1 MAAHRGRVAS
11 RLAGMRALGLMG
23 FFLIL
28 AGCEAVREDRTI
40 EFSADAGSVGF
51 QHGEQGVFIAD
62 KDGGGL
68 KKVYQPGAD
77 VLATSTPLWSPTARR
92 LIFTTARAVD
102 GDAAASRQLQ
112 AQFRGVLGSG
122 ADPDPAG
129 ELFFEVPVIYTC
141 WLKDEAD
148 GQPPVKLFEARCDHV
163 GYVAANLAVRWHPRG
178 DRVLYL
184 DRGTGGGH
192 ALLAYD
198 LKTKSSRRIF
208 PHESPALVFDWS
220 PDGEHLACVLGA
232 PGAAK
237 STGPALGGLWIG
249 RPDADPSAWWQVPNS
264 HVPAS
269 AGESLL
275 EQLRA
280 ARPAWTAD
288 GRSFAFVTH
297 RRGSSQGD
305 PGESRLWVGRV
316 ADRRVESV
324 ARDAARLR
332 DLHWSRRG
340 DRLGLV
346 RTAGEPGPFASATP
360 IPNAPRASTL
370 HIWDRA
376 GGLSGPLND
385 RPVRQFAG
393 WCAAGD
399 HLAYVIPDDV
409 LGARGPLWSFLLVPI
424 ALRATPS

>member
-1 MAAHRGRVAS
+1 M
-11 RLAGMRALGLMG
+11 
-23 FFLIL
+23 
-28 AGCEAVREDRTI
+28 
-40 EFSADAGSVGF
+40 
-51 QHGEQGVFIAD
+51 
-62 KDGGGL
+62 
-68 KKVYQPGAD
+68 
-77 VLATSTPLWSPTARR
+77 
-92 LIFTTARAVD
+92 IFTTARAAD
-102 GDAAASRQLQ
+102 GDAATSKQLQ
-112 AQFRGVLGSG
+112 AQFRGVLRGG

-129 ELFFEVPVIYTC
+129 DLFFEVPVVYTC

-148 GQPPVKLFEARCDHV
+148 GQPPVKLFDARCDHV

-178 DRVLYL
+178 DRILYL

-192 ALLAYD
+192 AVLAYD
-198 LKTKSSRRIF
+198 LKTKASRKIF
-208 PHESPALVFDWS
+208 PHESPAIVFDWS

-232 PGAAK
+232 PNAAK
-237 STGPALGGLWIG
+237 IVGPDIAGLWIG
-249 RPDADPSAWWQVPNS
+249 RPDAGHSSWWHVPNS
-264 HVPAS
+264 SVPPA

-297 RRGSSQGD
+297 RGGSSPGGA
-305 PGESRLWVGRV
+305 GESELSVGRL

-324 ARDAARLR
+324 AHDAARLR
-332 DLHWSRRG
+332 DLHWSPRG

-346 RTAGEPGPFASATP
+346 RTTAEPGPVASAMA
-360 IPNAPRASTL
+360 IAEAPWSSTL
-370 HIWDRA
+370 HVWDRA

-399 HLAYVIPDDV
+399 HLAYVVPADV
-409 LGARGPLWSFLLVPI
+409 LAADGPLWSFLLVPNPL
-424 ALRATPS
+424 ARRRRDR